1 MSNVTKDVLPPEDKL
16 DAKISQEDQAKLDEI
31 SRNEVAHDK
40 LNESSISTEAID
52 FEESS
57 FVEKNKHA
65 GTQQKSDKDVN
76 DDDVDDY
83 ENEFIRAEAEK
94 VIEEENMSDEER
106 MDKVVREIADQPFEV
121 AMGNLEVE
129 RDELVRAAAGIFS
142 PKGYFE
148 QDFQLP
154 FGGSVTMRSK
164 TVNDY
169 VDYTEYVR
177 RLLLDPISQKE
188 FDTFTQLRNLSY
200 AIVVL
205 DGDDLSSMDIEDRFE
220 LLKNTSEIKVT
231 AIINLTK
238 SFWRIAHLLLHPGL
252 VDFLASSPEE

>member
-1 MSNVTKDVLPPEDKL
+1 MSNKKEDVLPPEDKT
-16 DAKISQEDQAKLDEI
+16 AQKISPEDQAKMDEF
-31 SRNEVAHDK
+31 SKNEIAHDK
-40 LNESSISTEAID
+40 LNEDSISTEAID

-65 GTQQKSDKDVN
+65 GKKTPKPKQEDS
-76 DDDVDDY
+76 DDVDDY
-83 ENEFIRAEAEK
+83 ENSFIEAEAEK
-94 VIEEENMSDEER
+94 IVEEDNLTEEEK
-106 MDKVVREIADQPFEV
+106 MDKIVHEIADQPFEV
-121 AMGNLEVE
+121 AMGNLEVNKE
-129 RDELVRAAAGIFS
+129 DLIRAAAGVFS
-142 PKGYFE
+142 AKGYFE
-148 QDFQLP
+148 QDFDLP

-200 AIVVL
+200 AVVTL
-205 DGDDLSSMDIEDRFE
+205 DGDDLSDMEIEERFK
-220 LLKNTSEIKVT
+220 LLTNTSEIKIT

-238 SFWRIAHLLLHPGL
+238 GFWRVAHLLLHPGL